1 MKSDVSTPRAHW
13 GSRFG
18 FIVAAAGGAV
28 GLGNIWKF
36 PYITGTNGGGWFV
49 LIYLACILLVGLPIL
64 AAEIMIGR
72 SAQKQPVVA
81 FEVLQGRRTGWSLIG
96 WMGIV
101 AAFVIA
107 SFYIVVAGWTMD
119 YTVKHLVDFSKPV
132 RAEALEKS
140 LNYQATEPLED
151 MAFVLTEDRA
161 ERIAKPKIAEIEN
174 SLPPSTWEL
183 YREFMLAMEPDD
195 NRTSRL
201 PEVAAE
207 ERRANLLIDPA
218 LAAAV
223 ASVEA
228 VQSELDAARA
238 EALAEAEA
246 EVAAMSDE
254 AIRLE
259 ATTNYRHKVIGD
271 AMAAKFVSLL
281 EDGWTST
288 FWAVFFMA
296 LTMAIVASGVTRGI
310 ELACRILMPV
320 LIAMMI
326 GLVIY
331 AATLPS
337 FGEALA
343 FVFKPDAHAL
353 KPSGVLEALGHAF
366 FSLGIGLG
374 ALITYGS
381 YQKSKGTLFGESVW
395 IAGLDTG
402 IALLACMMMFPII
415 FAFGQDPGAGPGLVF
430 ISMPLAFAEIG
441 SGGILLGAI
450 FFSLLS
456 FAAITSAISLLE
468 VCASYLIDRWNWSRV
483 RSTLVIGLMISLVGA
498 LVAFSSG
505 DGFLFSSWTSGF
517 GMNFFDTLDF
527 VASNWLLPIGG
538 LLIAIY
544 AGWFLPKR
552 LRDTELSEEHPFA
565 YAIWLFLI
573 RFIAPAMVLV
583 VLAQKIG
590 LFDANEALYTLW
602 H

>member
-1 MKSDVSTPRAHW
+1 MAESRSQW

-18 FIVAAAGGAV
+18 FILAASGGAV

-64 AAEIMIGR
+64 VAEIMIGR

-96 WMGIV
+96 WLGIV

-119 YTVKHLVDFSKPV
+119 YTIKHLVDFSKPV

-140 LNYQATEPLED
+140 LEYQAHESLESMRSSLVD
-151 MAFVLTEDRA
+151 DRA
-161 ERIAKPKIAEIEN
+161 ADLAAPMVAGIEN
-174 SLPPSTWEL
+174 RLPPSTWTH
-183 YREFMLAMEPDD
+183 YREFETALESE
-195 NRTSRL
+195 RGSHQETTSD
-201 PEVAAE
+201 PAQ
-207 ERRANLLIDPA
+207 RRGNLLIDPD

-223 ASVEA
+223 ESVEA
-228 VQSELDAARA
+228 IQPDLDAARA
-238 EALAEAEA
+238 EARVEAEA
-246 EVAAMSDE
+246 EIAAMSDE
-254 AIRLE
+254 AVRLE
-259 ATTNYRHKVIGD
+259 STTNYRQLIIGN
-271 AMAAKFVSLL
+271 AMADKFVALL

-296 LTMAIVASGVTRGI
+296 LTMAIVASGIGRGI

-337 FGEALA
+337 FGEALI

-381 YQKSKGTLFGESVW
+381 YQKSKGTLFGESAW

-441 SGGILLGAI
+441 SGGILLGAV
-450 FFSLLS
+450 FFCLLT

-468 VCASYLIDRWNWSRV
+468 VCASYLIDRWDWSRA
-483 RSTLVIGLMISLVGA
+483 RATLVMGLMISLVGA

-505 DGFLFSSWTSGF
+505 DGFLFSSWQSGF

-552 LRDTELSEEHPFA
+552 LRDAEISDEHPLAFG
-565 YAIWLFLI
+565 IWLFLI

-590 LFDANEALYTLW
+590 LFDANEALYNIM

>member
-1 MKSDVSTPRAHW
+1 MAESRSHW

-49 LIYLACILLVGLPIL
+49 LIYLACIVLVGLPIL

-81 FEVLQGRRTGWSLIG
+81 FEVLQGRRTGWSVIG
-96 WMGIV
+96 WLGIV

-132 RAEALEKS
+132 RVEALEKS
-140 LNYQATEPLED
+140 LRYQADEPIETMRATLI
-151 MAFVLTEDRA
+151 ADRA
-161 ERIAKPKIAEIEN
+161 EDLAAPLIGKIEN
-174 SLPPSTWEL
+174 RLPPSTWTL
-183 YREFMLAMEPDD
+183 HGEFEGALTGRSAPGAPDD
-195 NRTSRL
+195 ET
-201 PEVAAE
+201 
-207 ERRANLLIDPA
+207 RRANLLIDPA
-218 LAAAV
+218 LAGAV
-223 ASVEA
+223 AQVEA
-228 VQSELDAARA
+228 LQPEIAAARA
-238 EALAEAEA
+238 AAAERATIEID
-246 EVAAMSDE
+246 VMSDE
-254 AIRLE
+254 AVRLE
-259 ATTNYRHKVIGD
+259 ATTKYRHELIGD
-271 AMAAKFVSLL
+271 AMAGKFVSLL

-441 SGGILLGAI
+441 SGGILLGAV
-450 FFSLLS
+450 FFCLLS

-483 RSTLVIGLMISLVGA
+483 RSTLVIGLMISIVGA

-505 DGFLFSSWTSGF
+505 DGFLLSSWSAGF

-527 VASNWLLPIGG
+527 VASNWLLPLGG

-552 LRDTELSEEHPFA
+552 LRDAELSDEHPLAFGT
-565 YAIWLFLI
+565 WLFLI
-573 RFIAPAMVLV
+573 RFVAPALVLV

-590 LFDANEALYTLW
+590 LFDANEALYSLW

>member
-1 MKSDVSTPRAHW
+1 MAESRSHW

-49 LIYLACILLVGLPIL
+49 LIYLACIVLVGLPIL

-81 FEVLQGRRTGWSLIG
+81 FEVLQGRRTGWSVIG
-96 WMGIV
+96 WLGIV

-132 RAEALEKS
+132 RVEALEKS
-140 LNYQATEPLED
+140 LRYQADEPIETMRATLI
-151 MAFVLTEDRA
+151 ADRA
-161 ERIAKPKIAEIEN
+161 EDLAAPLIGKIEN
-174 SLPPSTWEL
+174 RLPPSTWTL
-183 YREFMLAMEPDD
+183 HGEFEGALTGRPAPGAPDD
-195 NRTSRL
+195 ET
-201 PEVAAE
+201 
-207 ERRANLLIDPA
+207 RRANLLIDPA
-218 LAAAV
+218 LAGAV
-223 ASVEA
+223 AQVEA
-228 VQSELDAARA
+228 LQPEIAAARA
-238 EALAEAEA
+238 AAAERATIEID
-246 EVAAMSDE
+246 VMSDE
-254 AIRLE
+254 AVRLE
-259 ATTNYRHKVIGD
+259 ATTKYRHELIGD
-271 AMAAKFVSLL
+271 AMAGKFVSLL

-441 SGGILLGAI
+441 SGGILLGAV
-450 FFSLLS
+450 FFCLLS

-483 RSTLVIGLMISLVGA
+483 RSTLVIGLMISVVGA

-505 DGFLFSSWTSGF
+505 DGFLLSSWSAGF

-527 VASNWLLPIGG
+527 VASNWLLPLGG

-552 LRDTELSEEHPFA
+552 LRDAELSDEHPLAFGT
-565 YAIWLFLI
+565 WLFLI
-573 RFIAPAMVLV
+573 RFVAPALVLV

-590 LFDANEALYTLW
+590 LFDANEALYSLW

>member
-1 MKSDVSTPRAHW
+1 MAESRSHW

-49 LIYLACILLVGLPIL
+49 LIYLACIVLVGLPIL

-81 FEVLQGRRTGWSLIG
+81 FEVLQGRRTGWSVIG
-96 WMGIV
+96 WLGIV

-132 RAEALEKS
+132 RVEALEKS
-140 LNYQATEPLED
+140 LRYQADEPIETMRATLI
-151 MAFVLTEDRA
+151 ADRA
-161 ERIAKPKIAEIEN
+161 EDLAAPLIGEIEN
-174 SLPPSTWEL
+174 RLPPSTWTL
-183 YREFMLAMEPDD
+183 HGEFEGALTGRPAPGAPDD
-195 NRTSRL
+195 ET
-201 PEVAAE
+201 
-207 ERRANLLIDPA
+207 RRANLLIDPA
-218 LAAAV
+218 LAGAV
-223 ASVEA
+223 AQVEA
-228 VQSELDAARA
+228 LQPEIAAARA
-238 EALAEAEA
+238 AAAERATIEID
-246 EVAAMSDE
+246 VMSDE
-254 AIRLE
+254 AVRLE
-259 ATTNYRHKVIGD
+259 ATTKYRHELIGD
-271 AMAAKFVSLL
+271 AMAGKFVSLL

-441 SGGILLGAI
+441 SGGILLGAV
-450 FFSLLS
+450 FFCLLS

-483 RSTLVIGLMISLVGA
+483 RSTLVIGLMISVVGA

-505 DGFLFSSWTSGF
+505 DGFLLSSWSAGF

-527 VASNWLLPIGG
+527 VASNWLLPLGG

-552 LRDTELSEEHPFA
+552 LRDAELSDEHPLAFGT
-565 YAIWLFLI
+565 WLFLI
-573 RFIAPAMVLV
+573 RFVAPALVLV

-590 LFDANEALYTLW
+590 LFDANEALYSLW